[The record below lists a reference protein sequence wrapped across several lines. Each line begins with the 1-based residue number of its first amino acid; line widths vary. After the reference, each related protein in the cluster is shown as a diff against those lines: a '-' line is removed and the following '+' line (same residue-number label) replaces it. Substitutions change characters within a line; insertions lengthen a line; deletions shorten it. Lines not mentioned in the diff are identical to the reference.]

1 MTDVR
6 DEVRNFL
13 LARFLPREDPAGL
26 TDETPLIA
34 GGILDPSGVAELAA
48 FLEGRFGIAVGPHE
62 AGIPHLDSVE
72 AIVRLVTSRW
82 GREATPTTGPE
93 GPPPPVPPP
102 AVWGIWYEGGDDDPP
117 CWSDLC
123 LSEAEARWRL
133 EAGVLPEHRHRYR
146 VGVAGVAPERLAAA
160 EAERDRFQAIIEHA
174 LRHAAC
180 DGDGAIDWDTVEDV
194 LLSWMDGCE
203 RRAEAIGEHV
213 QGRLEEAEADVRRL
227 DWIGQHD
234 ARVTKP
240 PMFRGAWS
248 VETPRISGVRFDLR
262 AAIDVAMAFHDRP
275 EEER

>member
-48 FLEGRFGIAVGPHE
+48 FLGRRFGIAVGPHE

-82 GREATPTTGPE
+82 GREATPTIEPE

-102 AVWGIWYEGGDDDPP
+102 AVWGVWYEGDGGDPP
-117 CWSDLC
+117 GWSDLC
-123 LSEAEARWRL
+123 LSEAEARKRL
-133 EAGVLPEHRHRYR
+133 ETCVLPGHRHRYR
-146 VGVAGVAPERLAAA
+146 VAVAGVAP
-160 EAERDRFQAIIEHA
+160 DRPA
-174 LRHAAC
+174 
-180 DGDGAIDWDTVEDV
+180 
-194 LLSWMDGCE
+194 
-203 RRAEAIGEHV
+203 
-213 QGRLEEAEADVRRL
+213 EAEADTRRL

-240 PMFRGAWS
+240 PIFRGAWS
-248 VETPRISGVRFDLR
+248 VETPRISSVRFDLR

-275 EEER
+275 EEEPA

>member
-48 FLEGRFGIAVGPHE
+48 FLGRRFGIAVGPHE

-82 GREATPTTGPE
+82 GREATPTIEPE

-102 AVWGIWYEGGDDDPP
+102 AVWGVWYEGDGGDPP
-117 CWSDLC
+117 GWSDLC
-123 LSEAEARWRL
+123 LSEAEARKRL
-133 EAGVLPEHRHRYR
+133 ETCVLPGHRHRYR
-146 VGVAGVAPERLAAA
+146 VAVAGVAPARLAAA
-160 EAERDRFQAIIEHA
+160 EAERDRFKGIIEHA
-174 LRHAAC
+174 LRYAAC

-194 LLSWMDGCE
+194 LLSWMDGRE
-203 RRAEAIGEHV
+203 RRAEAIGEHLR
-213 QGRLEEAEADVRRL
+213 GRLEEAEADARRL
-227 DWIGQHD
+227 DWLGRD
-234 ARVTKP
+234 SFTAKSWARYAIATAH
-240 PMFRGAWS
+240 GAAG
-248 VETPRISGVRFDLR
+248 PGLR
-262 AAIDVAMAFHDRP
+262 AAIDAAMEVEAFRP
-275 EEER
+275 EEEPA